1 MRPLKP
7 VVISSIAASPWIPL
21 DIYITNSHTQI
32 DVVFTGTATAQVDYT
47 ADDVFDPT
55 VTPVAETVPLVASGS
70 TNSSND
76 ITKVVRAI
84 RLNVTAY
91 TSGTV
96 TMKVVQQGLTG
107 V

>member
-1 MRPLKP
+1 MRPLVP
-7 VVISSIAASPWIPL
+7 VVLSSVTTSPWIPL
-21 DIYITNSHTQI
+21 DIYNTNSHTQI
-32 DVVFTGTATAQVDYT
+32 DVVFSATATAQVDYT
-47 ADDVFDPT
+47 MDDVFNPA

-70 TNSSND
+70 ATSSND
-76 ITKVVRAI
+76 ITKVVRAV

-96 TMKVVQQGLTG
+96 TMKVLQQGLTG